1 MKIDKSFVG
10 DMLRSEDASIIV
22 DAILALAGAFRMTVI
37 AEGIE
42 TEPQLDEL
50 VRRHCAMAQG
60 YLLAKPGPPE
70 EVERRF
76 DAVEPRLT
84 DRGRS

>member
-42 TEPQLDEL
+42 TEPQLGEL
-50 VRRHCAMAQG
+50 IKRHCAMAQG

-76 DAVEPRLT
+76 DAVAPRLT
-84 DRGRS
+84 DRGLS